1 MSPSSAANRRWPDG
15 PPPAER
21 TRPLARSVAQAW
33 DAFDRAARLLSCV
46 KPSLPILFFGDL
58 NAYLES
64 PLRVVTVGL
73 NPSLEEFPAREPFWR
88 FPLTGGSRG
97 REPDRYLDS
106 MSAYFRTHPYGKWF
120 RAFEPLLKGTGS
132 SYYAGE
138 LSMALHTDI
147 CSPVATS
154 PTWSKLGQADR
165 AALEANGGP
174 LWHALLKA
182 LRPQVVA
189 LSVARDHL
197 SRIEFAPTTEWET
210 IHVFK
215 KKDSGAPRSQPY
227 EIRARWYEVDGERS
241 LFVFG
246 PAAQTPF
253 GLLSDIQKR
262 EAGAIALE
270 AYNGGR

>member
-1 MSPSSAANRRWPDG
+1 MARRVPFAYESTRVLLLAAFVAVCPVAG
-15 PPPAER
+15 FAHAPPTPAE
-21 TRPLARSVAQAW
+21 AQ
-33 DAFDRAARLLSCV
+33 RAA
-46 KPSLPILFFGDL
+46 
-58 NAYLES
+58 
-64 PLRVVTVGL
+64 
-73 NPSLEEFPAREPFWR
+73 
-88 FPLTGGSRG
+88 GSR
-97 REPDRYLDS
+97 
-106 MSAYFRTHPYGKWF
+106 A
-120 RAFEPLLKGTGS
+120 GS
-132 SYYAGE
+132 STPQSASESQEPASG
-138 LSMALHTDI
+138 A
-147 CSPVATS
+147 P
-154 PTWSKLGQADR
+154 ADR

-197 SRIEFAPTTEWET
+197 SRIEFAPITEWET

-253 GLLSDIQKR
+253 GFLSDTQKP

>member
-1 MSPSSAANRRWPDG
+1 MARRVPFAYESTRVLLLAAFVAVCPVAG
-15 PPPAER
+15 FAHAPPTPAE
-21 TRPLARSVAQAW
+21 AQ
-33 DAFDRAARLLSCV
+33 RAA
-46 KPSLPILFFGDL
+46 
-58 NAYLES
+58 
-64 PLRVVTVGL
+64 
-73 NPSLEEFPAREPFWR
+73 
-88 FPLTGGSRG
+88 GSR
-97 REPDRYLDS
+97 
-106 MSAYFRTHPYGKWF
+106 
-120 RAFEPLLKGTGS
+120 
-132 SYYAGE
+132 AG
-138 LSMALHTDI
+138 SMAPQ
-147 CSPVATS
+147 SASESQEPAS
-154 PTWSKLGQADR
+154 GAPADR

-215 KKDSGAPRSQPY
+215 NKDSGAPRSQPY

-246 PAAQTPF
+246 RNANVPF
-253 GLLSDIQKR
+253 GFLSDTQKP